1 MLPFRMY
8 SERSC
13 SFWSFFSNQTHR
25 NQFLI
30 FSSILFKL
38 PSSLDTYIQ
47 AIFFYEESNDI
58 YAIVMITF
66 NCSNDQN
73 KHLYTYKNNLQT
85 GSTVFLLISADFP
98 IWGRDVKNLENSKIG
113 KQQKC
118 LIFIRESSY
127 EQSNGAIL
135 SDFSL
140 FFGRNHTTCVE
151 LFLTTSGMFNKH

>member
-1 MLPFRMY
+1 MLTFRMY

-13 SFWSFFSNQTHR
+13 SFWYFFSNQTHR

-38 PSSLDTYIQ
+38 PSSLDTSVQ

-66 NCSNDQN
+66 NLSNDYN
-73 KHLYTYKNNLQT
+73 MHLYTYKNNLQT
-85 GSTVFLLISADFP
+85 DSTVFPLISVDFP
-98 IWGRDVKNLENSKIG
+98 IWGRDVKNLENSKSG

-127 EQSNGAIL
+127 EQSNGAFL
-135 SDFSL
+135 S
-140 FFGRNHTTCVE
+140 E
-151 LFLTTSGMFNKH
+151 LFLSTGGVLNKHLKFK

>member
-1 MLPFRMY
+1 MGMLTFGMY

-13 SFWSFFSNQTHR
+13 SFWYFFSNQTHR

-30 FSSILFKL
+30 FSSTLFKL
-38 PSSLDTYIQ
+38 PSSLDTSVQ

-66 NCSNDQN
+66 NLSNDYN
-73 KHLYTYKNNLQT
+73 MHLYTYKNNLQT
-85 GSTVFLLISADFP
+85 DSTVFPLISVDFP
-98 IWGRDVKNLENSKIG
+98 IWGRDVKNLENSKSG

-127 EQSNGAIL
+127 EQSNGTIL

-140 FFGRNHTTCVE
+140 FVLLKSHHLCRAF
-151 LFLTTSGMFNKH
+151 SYNKWGV